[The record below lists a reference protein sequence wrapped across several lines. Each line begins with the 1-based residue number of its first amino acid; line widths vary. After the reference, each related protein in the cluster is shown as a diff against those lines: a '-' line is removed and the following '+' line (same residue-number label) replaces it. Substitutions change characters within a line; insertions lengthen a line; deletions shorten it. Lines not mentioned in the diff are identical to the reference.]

1 MYRHDVSVCLRWMY
15 LHDVYKRE
23 DKRHCVA
30 EFFFVQIGIEKQFKT
45 KFPKDL
51 ITKLVYS
58 PQHVYHVYKH
68 EDKKN
73 WQEIIKF
80 NMFTTFTMFTSNL
93 YSALPRASYGRG
105 TFGLQTL

>member
-45 KFPKDL
+45 KFPKNS

-58 PQHVYHVYKH
+58 TQHVYHVFHVYYVYEHEIYK
-68 EDKKN
+68 
-73 WQEIIKF
+73 KF
-80 NMFTTFTMFTSNL
+80 VMNYQVYHIYQQFV
-93 YSALPRASYGRG
+93 G
-105 TFGLQTL
+105 